1 MLTRLLVSLLL
12 SLVCAAQA
20 FAGAATE
27 LTEAQYQTL
36 KTDIESHAAE
46 FAGKT
51 DTEVASAYNLTAA
64 PTFQV
69 YKTAVTRKAI
79 LFEKSPTNTNFIFEG
94 NGYLTLTVQELMTF
108 HDFFEGTPPSMDASL
123 ENVQT
128 GLDAIFK
135 LPGNATNNRNHIRQ
149 QSVRAVTRAEK
160 LYVTQ
165 GAGSVADPGI
175 LVWEGL
181 LDHRSIAHAMR
192 NVPLN

>member
-1 MLTRLLVSLLL
+1 MLTRLLFSLLL

-36 KTDIESHAAE
+36 KTDIESHGAE

-51 DTEVASAYNLTAA
+51 DTEIATVYNLPAA
-64 PTFQV
+64 PTLQV
-69 YKTAVTRKAI
+69 YKPAVTRKPI
-79 LFEKSPTNTNFIFEG
+79 LFEKSPTNTSFIFEG

-135 LPGNATNNRNHIRQ
+135 LPGNATNNRNHINQ
-149 QSVRAVTRAEK
+149 QSVRAVRRAEK
-160 LYVTQ
+160 LYVTTGQ
-165 GAGSVADPGI
+165 GTT
-175 LVWEGL
+175 
-181 LDHRSIAHAMR
+181 
-192 NVPLN
+192 